1 MFYLYI
7 LWDAHQIS
15 SSFFCDIE
23 ISSMQA
29 TIESLENERGY
40 LANKV
45 TQLES
50 QISNA
55 PSKEM
60 IDNMRH
66 ELRILKKLEYNA
78 VDIDI
83 EKEEPE
89 LTNASNHKEGDG
101 DDLETVLIGKLRKV
115 ETDLVKERREKSAH
129 YEECQSLK
137 EQLEVLQQGK
147 TEAESLVA
155 RLEADLEKAISVPSS
170 SAQND
175 KPKFDPEIKLNTT
188 SDPSTLEQILE
199 PGSAPTSKV
208 SNNKETNKAKSN
220 SATEKMNDDHSVATI
235 VMAQRD
241 RLRARC
247 EGLEA
252 ERDGFKRELQVQVS
266 TAESLKSDN
275 TKLYEKVRYLQ
286 NYNNSSTGLNMRSVG
301 DRDLDLEALEQRYE
315 ASVDPFKQF
324 SRNERQRKLKE
335 MSPMEKTVFVVART
349 VLGSKEMRTA
359 LFFYVSILHLLVFAT
374 TYHWSHG
381 CNAVTHHSAIDSL
394 HAGIPDMEGTSTE

>member
-1 MFYLYI
+1 MI
-7 LWDAHQIS
+7 
-15 SSFFCDIE
+15 

-29 TIESLENERGY
+29 TIESLESERGY

-45 TQLES
+45 TQLET
-50 QISNA
+50 QISSA
-55 PSKEM
+55 PSKDM
-60 IDNMRH
+60 IDNMRR

-78 VDIDI
+78 VDIDA

-89 LTNASNHKEGDG
+89 LTNPTNEADG

-129 YEECQSLK
+129 YEECQKLQ
-137 EQLEVLQQGK
+137 EQVDVLVKGK
-147 TEAESLVA
+147 SEAESLVA

-170 SAQND
+170 AQSD
-175 KPKFDPEIKLNTT
+175 SRKLDTEMKLNTT
-188 SDPSTLEQILE
+188 SDPSTLQHILD
-199 PGSAPTSKV
+199 PNSAPAPKAS
-208 SNNKETNKAKSN
+208 SYESKAKSD
-220 SATEKMNDDHSVATI
+220 SAVEKRNDDHSVATI

-252 ERDGFKRELQVQVS
+252 ERDGFKRELQIQVS

-286 NYNNSSTGLNMRSVG
+286 NYNNTGLNVRSRG

-381 CNAVTHHSAIDSL
+381 CSTVTHHSAIDSL
-394 HAGIPDMEGTSTE
+394 HAGIPDIEGAQP